1 MSHGPIVGVVVP
13 PELELLELALPELA
27 DDVEALEVELGV
39 PELVVDAPPLEP
51 ELLEL
56 PLPCRTT
63 VPVRVGLVLCG
74 VTVSVLPDAQYEYCG
89 PIDEVV
95 MTLPAVVNVPLAE
108 ADSDNTPKPPVC
120 WTVAEHAQ
128 PPPAAL
134 VQVIVAYP
142 AAWRG
147 PLTSSHVV
155 VVPDIVRHEAG
166 NMSCSLPD
174 VVVLS
179 EYVPSELAVHVP
191 VT

>member
-63 VPVRVGLVLCG
+63 

-166 NMSCSLPD
+166 NM
-174 VVVLS
+174 
-179 EYVPSELAVHVP
+179 
-191 VT
+191 